1 MRYCL
6 RRQGKKNS
14 FKWISDGSSGF
25 QVEKDDKKLAGTDI
39 ILYLKK
45 DAKEFLDET
54 RISFLV
60 KKYSDHLSFPVKW
73 ITAKVDESKQINSG
87 SAIWTREKKDIKSE
101 DYTNFYRQIGAVYD
115 EPFMTL
121 HNKTEGTMN
130 YTSLLFIPTSR
141 PFDLFNPDRKSRL
154 QLYINKVF
162 ITEDCENIVPAWL
175 RFVRG
180 IIDTPDLD
188 LNVSRK

>member
-1 MRYCL
+1 MFSALGTIARSGSKNFLDNYKNNL
-6 RRQGKKNS
+6 DKNKNNSENLSMIGQFGVGFYSAFMVAEKVEVLSKKAGEKNS

-130 YTSLLFIPTSR
+130 YTSLLFIPT
-141 PFDLFNPDRKSRL
+141 
-154 QLYINKVF
+154 
-162 ITEDCENIVPAWL
+162 
-175 RFVRG
+175 
-180 IIDTPDLD
+180 
-188 LNVSRK
+188 